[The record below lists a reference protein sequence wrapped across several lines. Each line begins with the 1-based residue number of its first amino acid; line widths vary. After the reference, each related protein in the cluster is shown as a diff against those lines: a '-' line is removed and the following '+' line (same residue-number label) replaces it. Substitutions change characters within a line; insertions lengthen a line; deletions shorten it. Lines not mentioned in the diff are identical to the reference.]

1 MSVIVSGDFYQL
13 SPVRGLPLYSSTTS
27 IKGLLILDL
36 WHKFKM
42 AESTEVIRQR
52 EDYQFINI
60 LNKNRKGQINEDVQ
74 LTLNTRFFN
83 KRSYP

>member
-1 MSVIVSGDFYQL
+1 MSVIVSSDFFQL
-13 SPVRGLPLYSSTTS
+13 PPVRGLPLYSSTTS
-27 IKGLLILDL
+27 IKVLLILDL

-42 AESTEVIRQR
+42 AESTKVIRQR

-60 LNKNRKGQINEDVQ
+60 LNKNRKGQINEDVE

>member
-1 MSVIVSGDFYQL
+1 
-13 SPVRGLPLYSSTTS
+13 
-27 IKGLLILDL
+27 
-36 WHKFKM
+36 M
-42 AESTEVIRQR
+42 AELTEVIRQR

-60 LNKNRKGQINEDVQ
+60 LNKNRKGQINEDVE